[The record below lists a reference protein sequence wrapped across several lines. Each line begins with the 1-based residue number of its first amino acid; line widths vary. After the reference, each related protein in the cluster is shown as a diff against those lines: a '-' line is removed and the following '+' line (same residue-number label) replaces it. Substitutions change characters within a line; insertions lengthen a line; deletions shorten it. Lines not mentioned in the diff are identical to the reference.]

1 MKTIYIK
8 STFSEIDEL
17 DGLYKVSIPKEYENN
32 YQDIIENVSS
42 MLDIIQANNYPSNLE
57 ELKEE
62 LEESEY
68 NEISKE
74 FMINNFDVLYDFA
87 EQGSTLSRTLYC
99 LEKIGFEWEE
109 IYFLEIYNADY
120 GKFNKN

>member
-17 DGLYKVSIPKEYENN
+17 DGLYKVTIPKEYENN

-57 ELKEE
+57 ELKKE
-62 LEESEY
+62 LEETEY

-74 FMINNFDVLYDFA
+74 FLLIKQLVFMETVLFNA
-87 EQGSTLSRTLYC
+87 IKLSTLM
-99 LEKIGFEWEE
+99 KILSIQHLKQIVDFMII
-109 IYFLEIYNADY
+109 IYQTVI
-120 GKFNKN
+120 